1 MYCCYGNV
9 SRRRGNPFFSLQ
21 YDYQGGRTQDELVKY
36 VEDRV
41 AGKPIEE
48 VQPEEIDPDNLP
60 PEGEAPEGE
69 EEETVEEDEEPPKD
83 EL

>member
-9 SRRRGNPFFSLQ
+9 FRRRGNPFFSLQ

-48 VQPEEIDPDNLP
+48 VQPEEIDPENL

-69 EEETVEEDEEPPKD
+69 EEETVEEEEPPKD

>member
-1 MYCCYGNV
+1 M
-9 SRRRGNPFFSLQ
+9 Q

-48 VQPEEIDPDNLP
+48 VQPEEIDPENLP

-69 EEETVEEDEEPPKD
+69 DEETVEEEEPPKD